1 MKIGI
6 TGGRGFLGSHLVKE
20 LENKGHTLVFFEA
33 YGKSILD
40 REALDKFVKGTN
52 VILHLAGKNKGN
64 TDELFSNNVIGT
76 LRLLDA
82 VKNNSSK
89 TRIIFASSV
98 QVYLKDSLYGLTK
111 KQAEEII
118 RFYSTN
124 YNIESIILRFT
135 NLYGLGGRPFY
146 NSVIS
151 TFIHQIKSGE
161 KIKIDGNGKSR
172 RDYLYVQDAVSAI
185 IKSLTFKMINK
196 FVTFDVCTGK
206 KYSLNQIIGFL
217 KKEWD
222 GKIVVEHV
230 GDGHKS
236 WGFVVDHKRVRG
248 ILHWKPEVSFEE
260 GIVKVL
266 RNEN

>member
-1 MKIGI
+1 MNIGI
-6 TGGRGFLGSHLVKE
+6 TGGKGFLGVHVVDDLVTAGYSPD
-20 LENKGHTLVFFEA
+20 LFEK

-40 REALDKFVKGTN
+40 KTAVRKFVKGKDII
-52 VILHLAGKNKGN
+52 VHLAGKNKG
-64 TDELFSNNVIGT
+64 TPDELFGSNVLGT
-76 LRLLDA
+76 LNLLDA
-82 VKNNSSK
+82 IKKNSPK

-151 TFIHQIKSGE
+151 TFIHQIKAGKKIIIEGDGE
-161 KIKIDGNGKSR
+161 NR
-172 RDYLYVQDAVSAI
+172 RDYLHVQDAASAI
-185 IKSLTFKMINK
+185 IKSLTLKMVNK

-206 KYSLNQIIGFL
+206 KYSLNQIIGLL

-230 GDGHKS
+230 GDGNKS
-236 WGFVVDHKRVRG
+236 WRFVVDHERVRG
-248 ILHWKPEVSFEE
+248 ILNWKPEVSFEE

-266 RNEN
+266 KNEN